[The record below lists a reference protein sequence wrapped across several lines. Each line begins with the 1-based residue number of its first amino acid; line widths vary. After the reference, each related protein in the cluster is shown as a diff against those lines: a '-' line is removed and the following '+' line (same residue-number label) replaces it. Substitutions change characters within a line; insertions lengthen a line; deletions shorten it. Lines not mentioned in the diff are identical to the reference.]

1 MELTNF
7 DKNLLN
13 ILQEHLPITKRPF
26 KDIAE
31 KLDATEEAV
40 INRLNEL
47 KNAGY
52 IRRIGAFFDSN
63 ELGYTGTLVALKVKD
78 GKMRE
83 VAEFVNKYAGVTH
96 NYEREG
102 KYNLWFTLLSPSA
115 EYEEKILSE
124 VQNLNGVEGLLNLKA
139 KHKYKINVA
148 FKLK

>member
-1 MELTNF
+1 MELSNF
-7 DKNLLN
+7 DKDLLN
-13 ILQEHLPITKRPF
+13 VLQEHLPISERPF

-31 KLDATEEAV
+31 KMGADEKTV
-40 INRLNEL
+40 IDRLNEL
-47 KNAGY
+47 KKAGF

-78 GKMRE
+78 GKMQD

-115 EYEEKILSE
+115 EYEEKVLNE
-124 VQNLNGVEGLLNLKA
+124 ARNLEGVEGLLNLKA

>member
-1 MELTNF
+1 MELSNF

-13 ILQEHLPITKRPF
+13 ILQEHLPISKRPF
-26 KDIAE
+26 KEIAE
-31 KLDATEEAV
+31 KLSAEEETV

-52 IRRIGAFFDSN
+52 IRRIGAFFASN
-63 ELGYTGTLVALKVKD
+63 ELGYTGTLVALKVKED
-78 GKMRE
+78 KIGK

-102 KYNLWFTLLSPSA
+102 KYNLWFTLLSPNA
-115 EYEEKILSE
+115 EYEEKVLNE
-124 VQNLNGVEGLLNLKA
+124 TRNLDGVEGLLNLKA